1 MNLALSLSNVIGTGL
16 VQDNIQATLSNCT
29 YVGIDFGTSTT
40 TISYSIIGKEDVPI
54 HTDAISV
61 QQLLEDG
68 RLYESHLVPTV
79 IAWYKEKLFI
89 GAGASLLK
97 GQLQKNINLWASFK
111 MKLGEDLGPV
121 YYNSKLP
128 AGHPTATIEKPEDA
142 ARVFFSFLKS
152 QIEDYVKQ
160 NNLPSRIR
168 YSVSVPASFESNQR
182 TSLLSALSDAGIKL
196 DGKLLID
203 EPNAAFLSYLAE
215 SSLNGL
221 GSLNIPESS
230 PLKILVFDWG
240 AGTLDISILEI
251 GRDDLGGLTCKNL
264 AISKFTPLGG
274 DDIDKRIVTDI
285 LLPQLVKQNNC
296 SFDDFKKAD
305 LKNRIIPKL
314 QKTAEDLKILACKS
328 VSSQMV
334 SNRLP
339 SGATSDEKLELKR
352 LIEMDLPDPKNKL
365 SLVNPSM
372 SYCEFNEIM
381 DSFFVGAETEDVSVF
396 APIESSLRKAELNKD
411 DLDLILLIGGSSSN
425 PYLQVALANYFTQ
438 VEIEIPRDLRSH
450 VSQGA
455 AINSLLLN
463 GLGLTLV
470 RPIVSEP
477 ILLITRN
484 GLQTLI
490 AAGTEIS
497 SINKEFDFCTGDT
510 EQEKIQIPL
519 CVGNENKI
527 LTVITINADLY
538 ERFAPKTWV
547 RINCGLSE
555 DKVLSVTASIGGSEV
570 VSTLVNPFANRE
582 VTTEERLVLEAEK
595 ITNEM
600 AARNGGKPTVPAL
613 LHLVEV
619 CAYAKDYLRAAE
631 TLELVQ
637 LLNKNER
644 HETNICY
651 YYDRADKKKL
661 AFIWAEK
668 AYEKEKNAINAANLA
683 IFHLQNNDSNQYESL
698 MEKSLSLN
706 PDFAFTL
713 VTYGSYLMGKEAQ
726 RKAKGREMMQRAFD
740 SLYKLFLNDNLYSS
754 DYQKL
759 ISAAESLGKN
769 DVAKTVKMRQLEL
782 STKSKFYDE
791 DSLLASR
798 MESNRNSIN
807 KVIASTNSFKL
818 F

>member
-1 MNLALSLSNVIGTGL
+1 MSSALSLSNVMGVRL
-16 VQDNIQATLSNCT
+16 AQDSIQEQLSNTT

-40 TISYSIIGKEDVPI
+40 TISYSILGNDSVPI
-54 HTDAISV
+54 ETYAMPV

-79 IAWYKEKLFI
+79 IAWYKEQLFI
-89 GAGASLLK
+89 GVGASSLK
-97 GQLQKNINLWASFK
+97 SQLQQGINLWASFK
-111 MKLGEDLGPV
+111 MGLGEDLGPV
-121 YYNSKLP
+121 YYNSRLP
-128 AGHPTATIEKPEDA
+128 AGHPSTTIEKPEDA
-142 ARVFFSFLKS
+142 ARVFFHFLKN
-152 QIEDYVKQ
+152 QVEDYVRQ
-160 NNLPSRIR
+160 HSLPSHIR

-230 PLKILVFDWG
+230 PLQILVFDWG
-240 AGTLDISILEI
+240 AGTLDVSILEI
-251 GRDDLGGLTCKNL
+251 GRSEAGGLTCKNL
-264 AISKFTPLGG
+264 AISKFTALGG

-285 LLPQLVKQNNC
+285 LLPQLFKQNKC
-296 SFDDFKKAD
+296 SFDDFRSAD
-305 LKNRIIPKL
+305 LSKRIIPKL

-339 SGATSDEKLELKR
+339 SIATSNQRLELNR
-352 LIEMDLPDPKNKL
+352 SIDVDLPKQKL
-365 SLVNPSM
+365 NFVNPSM
-372 SYCEFNEIM
+372 SYSEFNEVM
-381 DSFFVGAETEDVSVF
+381 DSFFVGADSGDISVF
-396 APIESSLRKAELNKD
+396 APIESSLRKAEINNS
-411 DLDLILLIGGSSSN
+411 DLDLILFIGGSSSN
-425 PYLQVALANYFTQ
+425 PYVQVALANYFTG

-450 VSQGA
+450 VSTGA
-455 AINSLLLN
+455 AVNSLLLN

-497 SINKEFDFCTGDT
+497 STNKEFDFCTGDN

-527 LTVITINADLY
+527 LTVITIDADTY
-538 ERFAPKTWV
+538 SGTFAPNTWV
-547 RINCGLSE
+547 RVNCGLSE
-555 DKVLSVTASIGGSEV
+555 DKVLSVTASINGNEV

-582 VTTEERLVLEAEK
+582 LTTEERLVFEAEK
-595 ITNEM
+595 IANEM
-600 AARNGGKPTVPAL
+600 TARNGGKPSVPGL
-613 LHLVEV
+613 LYLVEA
-619 CAYAKDYLRAAE
+619 CKEAKYYLRAAE

-637 LLNKNER
+637 MLDKNER
-644 HETNICY
+644 YETSICCY
-651 YYDRADKKKL
+651 YDWSNKKKQAL
-661 AFIWAEK
+661 AWGEK
-668 AYEKEKNAINAANLA
+668 AYEKDESAINASNLA
-683 IFHLQNNDSNQYESL
+683 ILYSNNGDYSKYESL

-706 PDFAFTL
+706 PDL
-713 VTYGSYLMGKEAQ
+713 VFPLVSYGSYLM
-726 RKAKGREMMQRAFD
+726 RKDASRQARGREFVQRAFD
-740 SLYKLFLNDNLYSS
+740 SLYKAFLDK
-754 DYQKL
+754 KL
-759 ISAAESLGKN
+759 HISTYKTLINAAEALGKS
-769 DVAKTVKMRQLEL
+769 DVVKAVKMRKLEL
-782 STKSKFYDE
+782 SAKSKFYDE
-791 DSLLASR
+791 DSLLASQ
-798 MESNRNSIN
+798 MENNQNLSNKLIN
-807 KVIASTNSFKL
+807 PTNSPKL